1 MAAFSHNG
9 EPGSALDRE
18 LRGLNCRGCD
28 CRSVRISELE
38 RELAAAQLA
47 RDAQKER
54 ADDLLEEYTKVKDSL
69 KRAEARAESYKRDAE
84 RLDWLDK
91 TGHESG
97 HGFCHVGFGDYRYYA
112 HMTYG
117 GVKYSSAREVIDKE
131 IASISDG
138 DK

>member
-47 RDAQKER
+47 RDAQKVR

-69 KRAEARAESYKRDAE
+69 KRAEARAEAAEKAVKLCASAVPVAQERIDA
-84 RLDWLDK
+84 
-91 TGHESG
+91 
-97 HGFCHVGFGDYRYYA
+97 A
-112 HMTYG
+112 
-117 GVKYSSAREVIDKE
+117 
-131 IASISDG
+131 IAEG
-138 DK
+138 EKK